1 MYLCRSEENQ
11 TGAMILS
18 VAENRLTIEPV
29 AKRLAAP
36 VHLTEE
42 DMAYPDNTGSP
53 ELRKAFARYLEH
65 TQMQVCQ
72 DSTLWAYVLEI
83 CRPHAWGPILYFL
96 RVASWDMV
104 SLKFC
109 SHDGYD
115 QEVSLLQVLNFALFK
130 DTVARVFD

>member
-1 MYLCRSEENQ
+1 MLLQYHVKSWAITNLLLYRSEENQ
-11 TGAMILS
+11 SGAMIMS

-42 DMAYPDNTGSP
+42 DMAYPDNTGRP

-72 DSTLWAYVLEI
+72 DRTRCVFVHVICALPTLKVLF
-83 CRPHAWGPILYFL
+83 CH
-96 RVASWDMV
+96 VA
-104 SLKFC
+104 
-109 SHDGYD
+109 
-115 QEVSLLQVLNFALFK
+115 
-130 DTVARVFD
+130 